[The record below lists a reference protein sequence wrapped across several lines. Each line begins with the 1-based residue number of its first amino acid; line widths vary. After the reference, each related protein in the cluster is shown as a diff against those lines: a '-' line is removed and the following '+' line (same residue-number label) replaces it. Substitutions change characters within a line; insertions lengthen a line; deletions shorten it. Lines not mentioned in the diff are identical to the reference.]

1 MSENEELKKYIWMVK
16 FLDEN
21 TQGYLYLYDMIQ
33 GKLYFTDKFCR
44 KYPILCAGETGVSLE
59 VWSEI
64 VYPGDRKQ
72 LEINLEKI
80 RQGLSKNHDIE
91 YRLIDKEGNRVWIKC
106 RGKVQNNAEGCP
118 WLLLGS
124 VEELQFEHKVDRL
137 TGLWNYDKFMEDMEN
152 SLKQEDGYLLELGI
166 DNFKKINVKNG
177 WAFGDSI
184 LKMVA
189 EVLENYAEHPM
200 KLYRLSGDCF
210 AVNFVRGKR
219 EDILKFYYVVQKKLK
234 KYCALS
240 AGAVEY
246 RHESEVESR
255 VVYQYMENTLDRA
268 KYEGK
273 NMLKFFSLEDYQA
286 GMEQIVLLEELR
298 TSAENK
304 YKGFYL
310 CYQPQVDSHDF
321 SLYGA
326 EALLRY
332 ESPSRGVISPVEFI
346 PLLEQNGL
354 IDIVGEWVLKTAA
367 LQCAEWRKSMPSF
380 HMSVNISY
388 EQLRKKNISE
398 IVLKTL
404 QEAGIPGEALTLEV
418 TESMQ
423 LQDYPYFNR
432 LFYEWRKYGIKIAI
446 DDFGTGYSSLS
457 YLKGI
462 DVDETKI
469 DRSFVSRIQYNAY
482 NSKLLSN
489 MIELAHSA
497 QIRVCCEGVET
508 EEELIA
514 LQELNADTLQ
524 GFLFAKPY
532 KADEFE
538 RIYFEPESREYRERM
553 EREKNFEKTSITENK
568 EFLENLRKEELGNI
582 VEAMDEIICVR
593 DVDTHDLYYLN
604 PTGRR
609 QTGMYDYKGKKCYQ
623 VLLGRDQP
631 CECCAKR
638 ELHEGMVLVSEAR
651 SEILGKRLLTK
662 KKLIPW
668 QGKSACLEVVVGSIE
683 ETL

>member
-1 MSENEELKKYIWMVK
+1 MTENEELKQYIRMVQ

-21 TQGYLYLYDMIQ
+21 TEGYLYLYDMLQ
-33 GKLYFTDKFCR
+33 GKIYFTDKVCK
-44 KYPILCAGETGVSLE
+44 KYPLPSAEGKGISLE
-59 VWSEI
+59 VWEEI

-72 LEINLEKI
+72 LEINLEEI
-80 RQGLSKNHDIE
+80 RRGRQKNHDME
-91 YRLIDKEGNRVWIKC
+91 YRLTDREGNCVWIKC
-106 RGKVQNNAEGCP
+106 RGTVQKNAEGHP

-124 VEELQFEHKVDRL
+124 VEELPSGRSVDTL
-137 TGLWNYDKFMEDMEN
+137 TGLWNYDKFMEDMGN
-152 SLKQEDGYLLELGI
+152 CLKQEDGYLMELGI
-166 DNFKKINVKNG
+166 DNFKNINAKNG
-177 WAFGDSI
+177 RAFGDSI

-189 EVLENYAEHPM
+189 EVLESHAEYPM
-200 KLYRLSGDCF
+200 KLYRLVGDCF

-219 EDILKFYYVVQKKLK
+219 EDIPEFYHAVQNQLK

-240 AGAVEY
+240 AGVVEY
-246 RHESEVESR
+246 RHGYDIDPG
-255 VVYQYMENTLDRA
+255 VVYQYVENTLDRA
-268 KYEGK
+268 KHRGK
-273 NMLKFFSLEDYQA
+273 NTLEFFSTEDYQA
-286 GMEQIVLLEELR
+286 GLKQIVLLEEMR
-298 TSAENK
+298 ASAENQCR
-304 YKGFYL
+304 GFYL

-332 ESPSRGVISPVEFI
+332 ESPSRGVVSPEEFI

-354 IDIVGEWVLKTAA
+354 IDIVGAWVLRTAA
-367 LQCAEWRKSMPSF
+367 FQCAKWRQIMPSF

-388 EQLRKKNISE
+388 AQLRRKNITE
-398 IVLKTL
+398 IVLETL

-423 LQDYPYFNR
+423 LQDYPYFNKI
-432 LFYEWRKYGIKIAI
+432 FYEWRKHGIRIAI

-457 YLKGI
+457 YLKSI

-469 DRSFVSRIQYNAY
+469 DRSFVNRIQYNAY

-514 LQELNADTLQ
+514 LQELEADTLQ

-532 KADEFE
+532 RSEEFE

-553 EREKNFEKTSITENK
+553 EREQNFRKTGAEENRI
-568 EFLENLRKEELGNI
+568 FLENLRKEELANI

-593 DVDTHDLYYLN
+593 DVDTYDLYYLN
-604 PTGRR
+604 PAGRR
-609 QTGMYDYKGKKCYQ
+609 ATGMYDYKGRKCYQ
-623 VLLGRDQP
+623 VLQGRDRP
-631 CECCAKR
+631 CECCTKQD
-638 ELHEGMVLVSEAR
+638 LQKGMALISEIR
-651 SEILGKRLLTK
+651 SEPLGKRLLTK

-668 QGKSACLEVVVGSIE
+668 QGKKACLEIAVDITG